1 MWSVLT
7 NCTSHGLCHGKEIM
21 LESVLLAIH
30 IAAGSIALLTSAIP
44 VVTKKGGT
52 NHVRAGRVYALTMTV
67 VFVTALP
74 LAVLGADIFL
84 LIIAIFSF
92 YLVFAGWRFARNS
105 GGKPLWVD
113 WTAVCVMGVTGLS
126 MWIYGAVIGLSG
138 DSMWVPLAVFGT
150 ITVALSLADVQYY
163 RNWSDSASQRIQR
176 HLTNM
181 LAGTIA
187 TITAVA
193 VVNLDFEPAWI
204 TWIAP
209 TVLITPVIVWWNV
222 RLTRLRMQ
230 RT

>member
-1 MWSVLT
+1 MIETALLYVHILAGST
-7 NCTSHGLCHGKEIM
+7 A
-21 LESVLLAIH
+21 LLA
-30 IAAGSIALLTSAIP
+30 AVIP
-44 VVTKKGGT
+44 VATKKGGT
-52 NHVRAGRVYALTMTV
+52 NHVRAGRVYALAMTI

-74 LAVLGADIFL
+74 LAILGSDIFL
-84 LIIAIFSF
+84 LIIAFFSF

-113 WTAVCVMGVTGLS
+113 WTAVGIMAVTGLV

-138 DSMWVPLAVFGT
+138 DSVWIPLAVFGA
-150 ITVALSLADVQYY
+150 IAIALSLADGKYH
-163 RNWSDSASQRIQR
+163 RDWSASASQRIQR

-187 TITAVA
+187 TITAVV

-209 TVLITPVIVWWNV
+209 TVLIVPIIVWWNV